1 MPSEEIIENS
11 TSILKLTV
19 YSLTIDH
26 EVCSHFVQ
34 WKVTTGQRRWVVPAR
49 ASTDGRQR
57 WTLLIKHSSLKTLP
71 PGSNTNYFTQ
81 QVFQSLQQLDVSTWI
96 KKNRDLS
103 CSMPRVI
110 NTCGSGHL
118 PAHCS
123 SLLFVAAYKFIP
135 RPINVANYL
144 LVPSPNQHWL

>member
-11 TSILKLTV
+11 TTSILKLTV

-57 WTLLIKHSSLKTLP
+57 WTLLIKHSSQKNIATWFKHELFHATSVSKPSTA
-71 PGSNTNYFTQ
+71 GRQY
-81 QVFQSLQQLDVSTWI
+81 LD
-96 KKNRDLS
+96 KKIGISPASELILFNASRHQHMRLW
-103 CSMPRVI
+103 PL
-110 NTCGSGHL
+110 TCT
-118 PAHCS
+118 
-123 SLLFVAAYKFIP
+123 LLFLTVCGRLQVHTTSYKCGQLP
-135 RPINVANYL
+135 VGA
-144 LVPSPNQHWL
+144 